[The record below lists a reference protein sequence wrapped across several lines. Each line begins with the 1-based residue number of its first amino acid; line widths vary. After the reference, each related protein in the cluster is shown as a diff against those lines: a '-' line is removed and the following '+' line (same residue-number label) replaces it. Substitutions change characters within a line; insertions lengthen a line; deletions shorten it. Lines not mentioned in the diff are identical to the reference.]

1 MFIRLISVICSSLC
15 YEFNLLETVCVC
27 SAGVF
32 GADEDE
38 VKSVS
43 VMEGD
48 SVTLNTDLTQIQKI
62 NLIEWKFG
70 NQVIAQIDE
79 NDISYPI
86 HTEIFRDRLQ
96 LDQTGYLTIKNMK
109 TKHSGLY
116 ELQISHGAGNAE
128 RRFNVTVYGENMYF

>member
-1 MFIRLISVICSSLC
+1 M
-15 YEFNLLETVCVC
+15 
-27 SAGVF
+27 F

-38 VKSVS
+38 VKAVS

-48 SVTLNTDLTQIQKI
+48 SVTLNTDLTQIKTF
-62 NLIEWKFG
+62 NLLEWRFG

-96 LDQTGYLTIKNMK
+96 LDQTGSLTIKNMK

-116 ELQISHGAGNAE
+116 ELQISHDAGTAYGK
-128 RRFNVTVYGENMYF
+128 FSVTVYGEKMYF